1 MKKIFLVVFTCFIT
15 NLAYAEVKIGF
26 VQVDQILKNA
36 PQTAASN
43 KKLEKEFKKR
53 TDALKQAIV
62 TIQKEEKDFAKNSLT
77 LSDTEKEKI
86 SRKLQQQKID
96 AKRDERELREDIDIR
111 RREEINELQ
120 TQVKIHGVVFPT
132 LMLIEIV
139 DKFVEDKPKRENKT
153 PDERHVQEGFDR
165 VSAKWMGKTN

>member
-1 MKKIFLVVFTCFIT
+1 MKDILAKILILLMLVPAFT
-15 NLAYAEVKIGF
+15 YAEIKIGY
-26 VQVDQILKNA
+26 VMAEKVLKQA

-53 TDALKQAIV
+53 TDALKQAIQ

-86 SRKLQQQKID
+86 SRKLQQGKID

-120 TQVKIHGVVFPT
+120 TKV
-132 LMLIEIV
+132 
-139 DKFVEDKPKRENKT
+139 NKT
-153 PDERHVQEGFDR
+153 IEEIAKDQNFDLI
-165 VSAKWMGKTN
+165 VYQGVAYASPKIDVTDQIIKALGK

>member
-1 MKKIFLVVFTCFIT
+1 MKKIFLVVFTCFIA

-53 TDALKQAIV
+53 TDALKQAIK
-62 TIQKEEKDFAKNSLT
+62 TIQQEEKDFAKNSLT

-86 SRKLQQQKID
+86 SRKLQQGKID

-120 TQVKIHGVVFPT
+120 TKV
-132 LMLIEIV
+132 
-139 DKFVEDKPKRENKT
+139 NKT
-153 PDERHVQEGFDR
+153 IEEIAKDQNFDLIMYQG
-165 VSAKWMGKTN
+165 VAYASPKIDITDQIIKALGK